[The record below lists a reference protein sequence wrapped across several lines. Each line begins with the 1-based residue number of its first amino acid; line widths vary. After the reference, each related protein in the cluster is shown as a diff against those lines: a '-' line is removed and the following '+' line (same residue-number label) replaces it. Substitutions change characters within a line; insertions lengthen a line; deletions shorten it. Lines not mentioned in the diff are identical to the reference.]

1 MLLLLHGR
9 RKERAIS
16 SASTFRSSSFDSTQ
30 SWRELELSRRGDTRF
45 NPRNQKWCS
54 RKRSLLCLLKKKI
67 SFPEKDRYATLIT
80 RHIIRGILCRAIA
93 VVAKGLRKWSTIT
106 HLVAFLREEKSRRDV
121 CQIPSFS
128 LDVLDEST
136 VEYLSSSFV
145 SHRCKRPLEGGK
157 EGGFRFQNDWGE
169 IGVSRYRLATL
180 DVISS
185 RAVDT
190 YLPVNLET
198 VCHSRKKRFFKLSPI
213 LAPSS

>member
-1 MLLLLHGR
+1 MVLEKKIVALFIEKKKYR
-9 RKERAIS
+9 FQRKI
-16 SASTFRSSSFDSTQ
+16 
-30 SWRELELSRRGDTRF
+30 DTR
-45 NPRNQKWCS
+45 C
-54 RKRSLLCLLKKKI
+54 
-67 SFPEKDRYATLIT
+67 ATLD
-80 RHIIRGILCRAIA
+80 HIIRGILCRAIA
-93 VVAKGLRKWSTIT
+93 VVAKGNGRRIT